1 MRGYDMKSTEK
12 DRFTFREIAEQWV
25 REVAGT
31 PSVLSRDEILHGLL
45 RSVWRGDF
53 EDEDGENT
61 CLAIHRYPKG
71 GARRIDGK
79 FVDADHQRT
88 AETRPLGVNRRWL
101 LRALALDRPHGLPL
115 PPGDKLDPWSRPE
128 SDDPKAA
135 MRDPALW
142 SEVKAEVRW
151 DILDALTLD
160 EYSHMFRTSYLE
172 QLTIS
177 KEDFGRWCDNH
188 GHERPAFWFGDAGQ
202 IEALRVHRG
211 ATERDQH
218 LRDKLVKAIQA
229 ADKMRSRRADLS
241 DERIAEI
248 LASRPEISYSRETL
262 RKIIRGTY
270 PSLKRLGIVQ

>member
-1 MRGYDMKSTEK
+1 MKSTEK

-25 REVAGT
+25 REIAGT
-31 PSVLSRDEILHGLL
+31 PSALSRDEILHGLL

-71 GARRIDGK
+71 GARRINGK

-101 LRALALDRPHGLPL
+101 PRALALDRPHGLPL

-160 EYSHMFRTSYLE
+160 EYSHMFRTAYLE
-172 QLTIS
+172 PLTIS
-177 KEDFGRWCDNH
+177 KEDFGRWCDD
-188 GHERPAFWFGDAGQ
+188 HEHPRPAFWFEPSPGEEPG
-202 IEALRVHRG
+202 HRPPS
-211 ATERDQH
+211 T
-218 LRDKLVKAIQA
+218 DKLQLRTKAEAECYSWLVEIGRNEKPTARNTKGKLYRKAHQ
-229 ADKMRSRRADLS
+229 KFGVSRRAFDGRWQVAMPS
-241 DERIAEI
+241 TFKA
-248 LASRPEISYSRETL
+248 PGV
-262 RKIIRGTY
+262 RKTG
-270 PSLKRLGIVQ
+270 S